1 MNDLVKIIQ
10 WLLSCV
16 GALSF
21 IFSFISHRKLN
32 KQQHELDK
40 IKIQYTYAVQK
51 RNNVISILNKRISD
65 IELWR
70 NVEFRRVTIDK
81 TSDEIDIP
89 TFQKY
94 LQQYEVILIYGRY
107 LLSQELCDSLDELYD
122 MLNRCNEAYQAVE
135 DPTKKPED
143 IFAEKIFDKEIQT
156 AVDNVKQKLHQAI
169 EK

>member
-1 MNDLVKIIQ
+1 MSSLTDLFQ
-10 WLLSCV
+10 WLFSSAGVLSLV
-16 GALSF
+16 YSF
-21 IFSFISHRKLN
+21 IGKRRLN
-32 KQQHELDK
+32 RQQHELDK

-70 NVEFRRVTIDK
+70 NVESRRVSIDK

-89 TFQKY
+89 AFQKY
-94 LQQYEVILIYGRY
+94 LQRYEEILIYGRY

-122 MLNRCNEAYQAVE
+122 MLNMCNEAYQDAE
-135 DPTKKPED
+135 DSTKKPED
-143 IFAEKIFDKEIQT
+143 IFAEKIFDIEIQT